1 VSAQYKIGIDGG
13 TKTGFAV
20 WDSEKKQF
28 ATIKTIDFW
37 EAYEWVCNAY
47 STEQCVVYVEDPAQ
61 NKRVWKRPGM
71 KDHEYSQKCQNV
83 GMVKKESEL
92 MIRGLHRHGFT
103 VIAIRPQ
110 KGSYTKMSAE
120 AFKNITKY
128 TGRTSEHARDAAML
142 VFQR

>member
-1 VSAQYKIGIDGG
+1 MNPRYKIGIDGG

-61 NKRVWKRPGM
+61 NKSVFNRHTNNKRQDL
-71 KDHEYSQKCQNV
+71 KIAQNV

-92 MIRGLHRHGFT
+92 MIRGLKRHGFT
-103 VIAIRPQ
+103 VNAIRPQ

-120 AFKNITKY
+120 AFKNLTKY